1 VVLRMIFRFLIT
13 FWMIGLLLPSQCV
26 FNSLPTAPASSRQA
40 GVPNSAA
47 LTPGNDRALFSTA
60 SDGPENSPAEV
71 SAQLL
76 ALGTWP
82 ITHEAEAELP
92 RLRQPIPDRLVV
104 LTFDDAPVTQAV
116 FAAPILHK
124 YEFGATFYI
133 CEFPPNFNDK
143 TKYMSWKQV
152 QQLDRMGF
160 EIGNHTA
167 FHTHVSRMSREQFH
181 ESLAYIEDKCKA
193 YGIRKPVTFA
203 YPGYDARSKDLD
215 VLTERGYVFAR
226 IGGERAYDPLS
237 DNPLLVPGFNANGTD
252 PVRVFDAIKQA
263 RDGKVVVLIFH
274 GIPDYEHP
282 WVTTPPQLFAQYMEF
297 LHKNRYKVI
306 AMRDLTKYIGPDAPE
321 QDTLRNSPLVGKQR

>member
-1 VVLRMIFRFLIT
+1 MILRFLIT
-13 FWMIGLLLPSQCV
+13 SWIIGPLLPLQLV
-26 FNSLPTAPASSRQA
+26 FTALPTASTSFRQA
-40 GVPNSAA
+40 GLRNSAA
-47 LTPGNDRALFSTA
+47 PAPGNDSARLSTA
-60 SDGPENSPAEV
+60 SDGSERTPAEV
-71 SAQLL
+71 TAQLL
-76 ALGTWP
+76 TLGAGP
-82 ITHEAEAELP
+82 ITHPVQAALP
-92 RLRQPIPDRLVV
+92 RLRRSIPDRLVV
-104 LTFDDAPVTQAV
+104 LTFDDAPVTQAA

-124 YEFGATFYI
+124 YKFGATFYI

-143 TKYMSWKQV
+143 TKYMSWEQV
-152 QQLDRMGF
+152 QHLDRMGF

-181 ESLAYIEDKCKA
+181 KSLVYIEDKCKI

-252 PVRVFDAIKQA
+252 PSRVFDAIKQA

-306 AMRDLTKYIGPDAPE
+306 AMRDLAKYISTDAPE
-321 QDTLRNSPLVGKQR
+321 QDTSRGSALAGRQR

>member
-1 VVLRMIFRFLIT
+1 MILRFLIT
-13 FWMIGLLLPSQCV
+13 CWMIGPLLPLQLV
-26 FNSLPTAPASSRQA
+26 FTALPTASTSFRQA

-47 LTPGNDRALFSTA
+47 PDPGNDRAWLSTA
-60 SDGPENSPAEV
+60 SDGSERTPVEV
-71 SAQLL
+71 TAQLFT
-76 ALGTWP
+76 LGAGAIP
-82 ITHEAEAELP
+82 HPAQAALP
-92 RLRQPIPDRLVV
+92 RLRRPIPDRLVV

-124 YEFGATFYI
+124 YKFGATFYI
-133 CEFPPNFNDK
+133 CEFPPNFDDK
-143 TKYMSWKQV
+143 TKYMSWEQV
-152 QQLDRMGF
+152 QHLDRLGF

-181 ESLAYIEDKCKA
+181 KSLAYIEDKCKI

-215 VLTERGYVFAR
+215 VLTERGYLFAR
-226 IGGERAYDPLS
+226 IGSERVYDPLS

-252 PVRVFDAIKQA
+252 PGRVFDAMKQA
-263 RDGKVVVLIFH
+263 CDGKIVVLIFH

-306 AMRDLTKYIGPDAPE
+306 AMRDLAKYIGPDAPE
-321 QDTLRNSPLVGKQR
+321 QDTPRGSALVGKQR